1 MTEEGNDITIESPT
15 APPPQITLQH
25 LKQVLNIIQISS
37 KRGTFNADELEIVGS
52 THRAIKEFVDY
63 TITKSK
69 PIESSESNVP
79 DSNND
84 TKEV

>member
-1 MTEEGNDITIESPT
+1 MTEEGNDITVEPPT
-15 APPPQITLQH
+15 SPPPQITLQH
-25 LKQVLNIIQISS
+25 LKQVLGIIQTSA

-69 PIESSESNVP
+69 PDESN
-79 DSNND
+79 SNND
-84 TKEV
+84 PKEV